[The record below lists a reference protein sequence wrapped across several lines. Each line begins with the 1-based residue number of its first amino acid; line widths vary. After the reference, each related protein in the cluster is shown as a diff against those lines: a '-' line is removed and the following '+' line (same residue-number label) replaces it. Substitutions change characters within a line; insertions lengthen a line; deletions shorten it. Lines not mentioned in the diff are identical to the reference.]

1 MSKGLFRETPHGY
14 CNVCASSVPHS
25 RFAFCY
31 SPKQYPPEPP
41 PSWMVL
47 LQYQIGP
54 HQPSTLAQR
63 YSTFYGESDEFVERQ
78 EVNEQSAFSNPM
90 SWK

>member
-1 MSKGLFRETPHGY
+1 
-14 CNVCASSVPHS
+14 
-25 RFAFCY
+25 
-31 SPKQYPPEPP
+31 
-41 PSWMVL
+41 MVL